1 MKNRYEGEQKPIMK
15 FVGLGALLVLIVIV
29 IFGSFSIISAEEV
42 GVKVTLGK
50 VNAEPNYGLTAKW
63 PVVTKFVK
71 FEKITQRSEGREAT
85 YTQDIQSA
93 NIDYIF
99 TYRIVDANAPQLY
112 VNAGRK
118 YEEKL
123 ISPVLKSVIKDVVGK
138 WTAQDLVTNR
148 DKAAAEIEAKLVE
161 ELNPEFFEEVSFK
174 MSNIDYS
181 DAFEKGIEA
190 KVLAEQE
197 AQKAKNKTVQIQEEA
212 RQKVIAAQGEADA
225 KYAQAQGEAKA
236 IEVLAKSN
244 AKALDIEGQAIA
256 KNPQVLKLRELEV
269 QKEMAKSAA
278 GWKTV
283 VTSSNGTLLN
293 IGDCN
298 ANPSPTK

>member
-1 MKNRYEGEQKPIMK
+1 MTNYYEGEQKPVMK
-15 FVGLGALLVLIVIV
+15 LVGLGALLVLVLIV
-29 IFGSFSIISAEEV
+29 IFGSFSVISAEDV
-42 GVKVTLGK
+42 GVRVTLGE

-63 PVVTKFVK
+63 PVISKFVK
-71 FEKITQRSEGREAT
+71 FEKTTQIIVDSTST
-85 YTQDIQSA
+85 YTKDLQTA
-93 NIDYIF
+93 NIKYAL

-112 VNAGRK
+112 VNAGKK
-118 YEEKL
+118 YEDKL
-123 ISPVLKSVIKDVVGK
+123 IAPVLNEIIKNVAGK
-138 WTAQDLVTNR
+138 WTAQELVNSR
-148 DKAAAEIEAKLVE
+148 DKAAAEIEANLVK
-161 ELNPEFFEEVSFK
+161 ELNLEFFEEISFK

-181 DAFEKGIEA
+181 EAFEKGIES

-212 RQKVIAAQGEADA
+212 RQKVIAAQGAADA

-298 ANPSPTK
+298 HNPSPTE